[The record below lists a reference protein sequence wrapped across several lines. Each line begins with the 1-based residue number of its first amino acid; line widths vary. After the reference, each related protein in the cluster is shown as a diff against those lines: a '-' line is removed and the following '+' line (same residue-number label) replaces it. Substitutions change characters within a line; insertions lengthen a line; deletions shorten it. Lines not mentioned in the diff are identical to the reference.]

1 MITFWLW
8 WLYNM
13 VMWHTKLLSFP
24 NHCRIIFILDQFHRM
39 MHAYARFCFSFIM
52 YMYKLINR
60 NSQVEYPYL
69 KRQSTGVITLCKTVL
84 LFDIFL
90 PSFVW
95 YRCSLTRR
103 KVFQPVFLYNE
114 CKVIIDMIVLSD
126 TFELTKWIVIY
137 ITNICY

>member
-13 VMWHTKLLSFP
+13 VMWHTKLLSFT

-52 YMYKLINR
+52 YNKYKLINW

-69 KRQSTGVITLCKTVL
+69 KRQSTGVITWCKTVSL
-84 LFDIFL
+84 YDIFS
-90 PSFVW
+90 PSSVW
-95 YRCSLTRR
+95 YWCSLTRR
-103 KVFQPVFLYNE
+103 KVFQSVFLYNKY
-114 CKVIIDMIVLSD
+114 KVIIDMIVLSA
-126 TFELTKWIVIY
+126 TFE
-137 ITNICY
+137 